1 MSLLLKIS
9 GLTSFILF
17 LLNPLMI
24 LSVFIILIGLSN
36 VTIAETNIEKCNRI
50 IYETH
55 SVKSDNE
62 KLNKQH
68 QKFAMC
74 IADRSSMIFVETKC
88 ECSSPKQMLQ
98 CIDQYATNK
107 SISQLDLLNAIASD
121 CSKNISETKVDQTQY
136 LNKNCNS
143 KFKNFFYFIIYSFNS
158 NQIFSP
164 Q

>member
-1 MSLLLKIS
+1 MYSLLKLS
-9 GLTSFILF
+9 VLPSFLLF
-17 LLNPLMI
+17 ILNPLMI
-24 LSVFIILIGLSN
+24 LSFLIGLSN
-36 VTIAETNIEKCNRI
+36 EIIAETNIEKCNRI

-55 SVKSDNE
+55 TVKSDNE

-107 SISQLDLLNAIASD
+107 SISQMDLLNAIASD
-121 CSKNISETKVDQTQY
+121 CSKNIPETKVDQT
-136 LNKNCNS
+136 
-143 KFKNFFYFIIYSFNS
+143 
-158 NQIFSP
+158 
-164 Q
+164 

>member
-1 MSLLLKIS
+1 MYSLLKLS
-9 GLTSFILF
+9 GLLSFLLF
-17 LLNPLMI
+17 ILNPLMI
-24 LSVFIILIGLSN
+24 FSFLIFLIGLSN
-36 VTIAETNIEKCNRI
+36 ETIAETNIEKCNRI

-55 SVKSDNE
+55 SIKSDNK

-107 SISQLDLLNAIASD
+107 SISQMDLLNAIASD
-121 CSKNISETKVDQTQY
+121 CSKNIPETKVDQT
-136 LNKNCNS
+136 
-143 KFKNFFYFIIYSFNS
+143 
-158 NQIFSP
+158 
-164 Q
+164 

>member
-1 MSLLLKIS
+1 MYSLLKLS
-9 GLTSFILF
+9 ELPSFLSFIL
-17 LLNPLMI
+17 NPVVI
-24 LSVFIILIGLSN
+24 LSFLIFLIGLSN
-36 VTIAETNIEKCNRI
+36 ETIAETNIEKCNRI

-55 SVKSDNE
+55 TVKSDNE

-107 SISQLDLLNAIASD
+107 SISQMDLLNAIASD
-121 CSKNISETKVDQTQY
+121 CSKNIPETKIDQT
-136 LNKNCNS
+136 
-143 KFKNFFYFIIYSFNS
+143 
-158 NQIFSP
+158 
-164 Q
+164 

>member
-1 MSLLLKIS
+1 MYSLLKLS
-9 GLTSFILF
+9 VLPSFLLF
-17 LLNPLMI
+17 ILNPLMI
-24 LSVFIILIGLSN
+24 LSFLIGLSN
-36 VTIAETNIEKCNRI
+36 ETIAETNIEKCNRI

-55 SVKSDNE
+55 TVKSDNE

-107 SISQLDLLNAIASD
+107 SISQMDLLNAIASD
-121 CSKNISETKVDQTQY
+121 CSKKIHGAKVDQT
-136 LNKNCNS
+136 
-143 KFKNFFYFIIYSFNS
+143 
-158 NQIFSP
+158 
-164 Q
+164 

>member
-1 MSLLLKIS
+1 MYSLLKLS
-9 GLTSFILF
+9 VLPSFLLF
-17 LLNPLMI
+17 ILNPLMI
-24 LSVFIILIGLSN
+24 LSFLIGLSN
-36 VTIAETNIEKCNRI
+36 ETIAETNIEKCNRI

-55 SVKSDNE
+55 TVKSDNE

-107 SISQLDLLNAIASD
+107 SISQMDLLNAIASD
-121 CSKNISETKVDQTQY
+121 CSKNIPDTIIIRNEYFIEVKYVSLT
-136 LNKNCNS
+136 LS
-143 KFKNFFYFIIYSFNS
+143 KFLAPKF
-158 NQIFSP
+158 
-164 Q
+164 

>member
-1 MSLLLKIS
+1 MYSLLKLPVPP
-9 GLTSFILF
+9 SFLLF
-17 LLNPLMI
+17 ILNPLMI
-24 LSVFIILIGLSN
+24 LSFLIGLSN
-36 VTIAETNIEKCNRI
+36 ETIAETNIEKCNRI

-55 SVKSDNE
+55 TVKSDNE

-107 SISQLDLLNAIASD
+107 SISQMDLLNAIASD
-121 CSKNISETKVDQTQY
+121 CSKNIPETKVDQT
-136 LNKNCNS
+136 
-143 KFKNFFYFIIYSFNS
+143 
-158 NQIFSP
+158 
-164 Q
+164 

>member
-1 MSLLLKIS
+1 MYSLLKLFV
-9 GLTSFILF
+9 LPSFLLF
-17 LLNPLMI
+17 ILNPLMI
-24 LSVFIILIGLSN
+24 FSFLIFLIGLSN
-36 VTIAETNIEKCNRI
+36 ETIAETHIEKCNRV

-55 SVKSDNE
+55 TVKSDNE

-107 SISQLDLLNAIASD
+107 SVSQMDLLNAIASD
-121 CSKNISETKVDQTQY
+121 CSKNIPETKVDQT
-136 LNKNCNS
+136 
-143 KFKNFFYFIIYSFNS
+143 
-158 NQIFSP
+158 
-164 Q
+164 

>member
-1 MSLLLKIS
+1 MYSLLKLS
-9 GLTSFILF
+9 VLPSFLLF
-17 LLNPLMI
+17 ILNPLMI
-24 LSVFIILIGLSN
+24 LSFLIGLSN
-36 VTIAETNIEKCNRI
+36 ETIAETNIEKCNRI

-55 SVKSDNE
+55 TVKSDNE

-107 SISQLDLLNAIASD
+107 SISQMDLLNAIASD
-121 CSKNISETKVDQTQY
+121 CSKNIHEANVDQT
-136 LNKNCNS
+136 
-143 KFKNFFYFIIYSFNS
+143 
-158 NQIFSP
+158 
-164 Q
+164 

>member
-1 MSLLLKIS
+1 MYSLLKLS
-9 GLTSFILF
+9 GLPSFLLF
-17 LLNPLMI
+17 ILNPLMI
-24 LSVFIILIGLSN
+24 LSFLIGLSN
-36 VTIAETNIEKCNRI
+36 ETIAETNIEKCNRI

-55 SVKSDNE
+55 TVESNNE

-107 SISQLDLLNAIASD
+107 SISQMDLLNAIASD
-121 CSKNISETKVDQTQY
+121 CSKNIPETKVDQT
-136 LNKNCNS
+136 
-143 KFKNFFYFIIYSFNS
+143 
-158 NQIFSP
+158 
-164 Q
+164 

>member
-1 MSLLLKIS
+1 MYSLLKLS
-9 GLTSFILF
+9 GLPSFLLF
-17 LLNPLMI
+17 ILNPLMI
-24 LSVFIILIGLSN
+24 LSFLIGLSN
-36 VTIAETNIEKCNRI
+36 ETIAETNIEKCNRI

-55 SVKSDNE
+55 TVKSDNE

-107 SISQLDLLNAIASD
+107 SISQMDLLNAIASD
-121 CSKNISETKVDQTQY
+121 CSKIIQEIKIDQT
-136 LNKNCNS
+136 
-143 KFKNFFYFIIYSFNS
+143 
-158 NQIFSP
+158 
-164 Q
+164 

>member
-1 MSLLLKIS
+1 MYSLLKPS
-9 GLTSFILF
+9 GLPSFLLF
-17 LLNPLMI
+17 ILNPLMI
-24 LSVFIILIGLSN
+24 LSLLIGLSN
-36 VTIAETNIEKCNRI
+36 ETIAETNIEKCNRI

-55 SVKSDNE
+55 TVKSDNE

-107 SISQLDLLNAIASD
+107 SISQMDLLNAIASD
-121 CSKNISETKVDQTQY
+121 CSKNIPETKVNQT
-136 LNKNCNS
+136 
-143 KFKNFFYFIIYSFNS
+143 
-158 NQIFSP
+158 
-164 Q
+164 

>member
-1 MSLLLKIS
+1 MYSLLKLS
-9 GLTSFILF
+9 GLPSFLLF
-17 LLNPLMI
+17 ILNPLMI
-24 LSVFIILIGLSN
+24 LSFLIGLSN
-36 VTIAETNIEKCNRI
+36 ETIAETNIEKCNRI

-55 SVKSDNE
+55 TVKSDNE

-107 SISQLDLLNAIASD
+107 SISQMDLLNAIASD
-121 CSKNISETKVDQTQY
+121 CSKNITETKVDQT
-136 LNKNCNS
+136 
-143 KFKNFFYFIIYSFNS
+143 
-158 NQIFSP
+158 
-164 Q
+164 

>member
-55 SVKSDNE
+55 SVKSDNK
-62 KLNKQH
+62 KLKQH
-68 QKFAMC
+68 QKFAIC

-88 ECSSPKQMLQ
+88 ECSSK
-98 CIDQYATNK
+98 A
-107 SISQLDLLNAIASD
+107 NASM
-121 CSKNISETKVDQTQY
+121 Y
-136 LNKNCNS
+136 
-143 KFKNFFYFIIYSFNS
+143 
-158 NQIFSP
+158 
-164 Q
+164 

>member
-1 MSLLLKIS
+1 MYSLLKLYV
-9 GLTSFILF
+9 LPSFLLF
-17 LLNPLMI
+17 ILNPLMI
-24 LSVFIILIGLSN
+24 LSFLIGLSN
-36 VTIAETNIEKCNRI
+36 ETIAETNIEKCNRI

-55 SVKSDNE
+55 TVKSDNE

-107 SISQLDLLNAIASD
+107 SISQMDLLNAIASD
-121 CSKNISETKVDQTQY
+121 CSKNIPETKVDQT
-136 LNKNCNS
+136 
-143 KFKNFFYFIIYSFNS
+143 
-158 NQIFSP
+158 
-164 Q
+164 

>member
-1 MSLLLKIS
+1 MYSLLKLS
-9 GLTSFILF
+9 VLSSFLLF
-17 LLNPLMI
+17 ILNPLMI
-24 LSVFIILIGLSN
+24 LSFLIGLSN
-36 VTIAETNIEKCNRI
+36 ETIAETNIEKCNRI

-55 SVKSDNE
+55 TLKSDNE

-107 SISQLDLLNAIASD
+107 SISQMDLLNAIASD
-121 CSKNISETKVDQTQY
+121 CSKNIPETKVDQT
-136 LNKNCNS
+136 
-143 KFKNFFYFIIYSFNS
+143 
-158 NQIFSP
+158 
-164 Q
+164 